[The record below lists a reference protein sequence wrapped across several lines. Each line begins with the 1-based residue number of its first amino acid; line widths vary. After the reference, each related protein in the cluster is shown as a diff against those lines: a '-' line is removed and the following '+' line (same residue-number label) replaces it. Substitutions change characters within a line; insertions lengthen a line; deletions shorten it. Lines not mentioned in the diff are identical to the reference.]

1 MLCGTVSFFN
11 RATDAWLLETFLERG
26 SRWHITFVAL
36 HLTVR
41 CPWATDTTWDVSCF
55 LALGTLWCFLLCLV
69 SHENSVICTAFS
81 SHKMP
86 VPAAPLFSLT
96 VFCRTSM
103 LFLLRCSSIE
113 FFFYLVTLH
122 IFNLSLCGGA
132 GIFCQMSPF
141 CFRIFFN
148 LTYLILSSL
157 ESFLD
162 SNVGIVEFR
171 LFGIQFGSL
180 YCFSFEGADSL
191 WLLILP
197 LTLFTGL

>member
-1 MLCGTVSFFN
+1 MLCRTMSFFN
-11 RATDAWLLETFLERG
+11 RAMDAWLLETFLERG
-26 SRWHITFVAL
+26 SQWHITFVVL

-41 CPWATDTTWDVSCF
+41 CPWARDTTWDISCF
-55 LALGTLWCFLLCLV
+55 LALGTLWCFFLCLV
-69 SHENSVICTAFS
+69 SHENSGICTGFS

-122 IFNLSLCGGA
+122 ILNLSVCGGRVSFA
-132 GIFCQMSPF
+132 KCHHFVLEF
-141 CFRIFFN
+141 FFN

-171 LFGIQFGSL
+171 LFGIQLGSL

-197 LTLFTGL
+197 LTLFTEL